1 MRNFTQKQNQPQ
13 KHASCSLARS
23 NTGSNTVAPGPRRAD
38 LILHLHRTIGNQAA
52 GDKERERVGKAVGH
66 EGMETRLQFQFPGLT
81 LDARR

>member
-52 GDKERERVGKAVGH
+52 GDIERESVR
-66 EGMETRLQFQFPGLT
+66 RLAMRRWKRGCSFNFPVL
-81 LDARR
+81 L